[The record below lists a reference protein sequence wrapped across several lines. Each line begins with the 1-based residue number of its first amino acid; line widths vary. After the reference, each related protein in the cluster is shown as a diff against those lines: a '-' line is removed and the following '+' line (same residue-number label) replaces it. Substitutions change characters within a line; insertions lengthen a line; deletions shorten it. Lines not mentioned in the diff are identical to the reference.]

1 MVSQLDIQR
10 NNTFNRI
17 LKEMNNIPKLYNRYV
32 RNGILNEKLTYS
44 FYQVII
50 DLCKIEDFNRE
61 IRGVMSY
68 SFKGHYNQL
77 YVWMLANQSFSK
89 VENYITVK
97 HLMNSIA
104 RLSINDKN
112 QLIIVL
118 RNMSPELF
126 VKLLTVIQ
134 QFISVSCILGK
145 SISNSLLVLDLFHFV
160 NDEKRIVKRGA
171 FHNVAINQKLNYVQ
185 ELSRW
190 ENENNETLSL
200 RKFSYVLDEA
210 TKKNMLYYGSDRERN
225 RNRFNDVINYRRNY
239 DLKIKVSRENLIHDT
254 IEQLQNKDPSQLKK
268 ELKVK
273 FINEEAVDEGGVKRE
288 FFQLI
293 VKDLFNPNYGM
304 FEYDKDTNYHWFN
317 SLTFVSNMDYEL
329 VGKILGIAIYNKVIL
344 DLHFPRIIYKKLL
357 NKKIDFRDLKET
369 FPEIGNSLERLLEY
383 DGDVE
388 NDFGLDFTIQEDF
401 FGEIRTIE
409 LKEGGSEIMVN
420 ADNRR
425 EYVNLYVDYK
435 LNKSIAGQFRFF
447 KEGFYKLCDGVVLRE
462 LIPEELEL
470 IICGSQELN
479 FEELKRTTKY
489 AEGYNR
495 ETPIIQGFWEI
506 VEGLCL
512 EDKKK
517 LLFFIS
523 GSDRVPVEGL
533 SALNI
538 TITRNGADSDRLP
551 TSQTCYNQLL
561 LPEYSSKEKLEKLL
575 IIAVNNSRGF
585 GLI

>member
-17 LKEMNNIPKLYNRYV
+17 LKEINNIPKLYNRYV

-44 FYQVII
+44 FYKVMI
-50 DLCKIEDFNRE
+50 DMGKIEDFNRE
-61 IRGVMSY
+61 MRKVMSY

-126 VKLLTVIQ
+126 VKLLATIQ

-185 ELSRW
+185 ELARW
-190 ENENNETLSL
+190 ENENSETLSL

-225 RNRFNDVINYRRNY
+225 RNRFNDVMNYRRDY

-254 IEQLQNKDPSQLKK
+254 IDQLQNKDPSQLKK

-273 FINEEAVDEGGVKRE
+273 FLNEEAVDEGGVKRE

-304 FEYDKDTNYHWFN
+304 FEYDNDTNYHWFN

-344 DLHFPRIIYKKLL
+344 DLHFPRVIYKKLL

-369 FPEIGNSLERLLEY
+369 FPEIGNSLERLLKY

-495 ETPIIQGFWEI
+495 ETPIIRGFWEI

-575 IIAVNNSRGF
+575 IIAINNSRGF